1 MNVWLSNICFI
12 LKYQRKKLEP
22 HIIDCIFLGYSDEIK
37 GFKFTNKS
45 TRKLI
50 VSRNVTFIEL
60 TLT

>member
-1 MNVWLSNICFI
+1 